1 MRPLVVLTSDR
12 IKRGFFM
19 RKCMAVFAGPKK
31 SGRNKEVTVRRGSTV
46 ICNSYLKGAVTSR
59 LTSRP
64 L

>member
-1 MRPLVVLTSDR
+1 MWSLVVLTSDR

-19 RKCMAVFAGPKK
+19 RKCMAVFAGPQK
-31 SGRNKEVTVRRGSTV
+31 SGRDKEVTVGRGSTV
-46 ICNSYLKGAVTSR
+46 ICISYLKGAVTSR